1 MVSLTKGLTVYFI
14 KTLFN
19 TFCLFFNVTL
29 LVENHQLDTCKID
42 FSTNFQFQGLS
53 VLCLLFK
60 TKSFYIFFFQK
71 PNFRVYFIRSV
82 PFDIIYFNKYNIK
95 HDCKLYQKG
104 HQLYVLYISNNTNV
118 THVYIDFKS
127 KLKTISV

>member
-1 MVSLTKGLTVYFI
+1 MVSLTKGMTVYFI
-14 KTLFN
+14 NTLFN

-42 FSTNFQFQGLS
+42 FSTNFQFKGLS

-95 HDCKLYQKG
+95 HDCKLY
-104 HQLYVLYISNNTNV
+104 
-118 THVYIDFKS
+118 
-127 KLKTISV
+127 